1 MKIKNTQSTKVFR
14 WIDLGIL
21 TCILIIAFAFR
32 LYKISTPLADLHSW
46 RQADTS
52 AVTRN
57 YVKWGIDFLH
67 PRYDDLSSNQTG
79 LENPQGYRFV
89 EFPIYNAIVAT
100 VYKLLPLFSIEEY
113 GRLVTAFFSL
123 LIIIVIYYLGL
134 KESNRLTAVFGS
146 LTYAVFPFFV
156 FFSRVV
162 LPETTSLSFTF
173 LSIFFLY
180 LFSETKTKL
189 TGTIWFVSSLTTFAI
204 ALLVKPPA
212 VFYGIALLFIFIKKY
227 GWGLIKKPFPYVYF
241 VLAAIPLILWR
252 LYMRSYPEGIPPSD
266 WLITSVNTY
275 QGLQN
280 IFFRPAFFRWVFF
293 ERINNYILGGYLSF
307 FWILGI
313 LTKPKKFLLYGILL
327 SAFVYLFVFQGGNV
341 QHEYYQ
347 TFILPAIAL
356 FIGLG
361 VTYVINN
368 KSVFLH
374 PIVTYPIVAAVFGL
388 SFFFSFYNVRNYYNF
403 PEELPQIANV
413 VKTLT
418 KPEDK
423 IVTDRMSDTTL
434 LYLTERRG
442 APSIYKDPPELKKL
456 GYKYLITLHSDL
468 IQNLK
473 EEKYK
478 VVFENNTFAM
488 FEL

>member
-1 MKIKNTQSTKVFR
+1 MKIKNTPSTNIFKF
-14 WIDLGIL
+14 IDLALL
-21 TCILIIAFAFR
+21 TLILIIAFTFR

-89 EFPIYNAIVAT
+89 EFPVYNAIVAST
-100 VYKLLPLFSIEEY
+100 YKLLPLFSIEEY
-113 GRLVTAFFSL
+113 GRLITALFS
-123 LIIIVIYYLGL
+123 LIIIAVIYYLGL
-134 KESNRLTAVFGS
+134 KESNRLTAVFAS
-146 LTYAVFPFFV
+146 LIYAVFPFFV

-162 LPETTSLSFTF
+162 LPETTSLSFAF
-173 LSIFFLY
+173 MSIFFLY
-180 LFSETKTKL
+180 LFSETKSTL
-189 TGTIWFVSSLTTFAI
+189 QSIIWFSFSLLTFAL

-227 GWGLIKKPFPYVYF
+227 GWRLLKKPSPYIFALSAV
-241 VLAAIPLILWR
+241 PLILWR
-252 LYMRSYPEGIPPSD
+252 LYIRSFPEGIPPSD

-280 IFFRPAFFRWVFF
+280 IFFRPAFFRWIFF
-293 ERINNYILGGYLSF
+293 ERINNFMFGGYLAF
-307 FWILGI
+307 LWILGV
-313 LTKPKKFLLYGILL
+313 LAKPNKFLLYGILL
-327 SAFVYLFVFQGGNV
+327 SAFSYLFVFQGGNV

-347 TFILPAIAL
+347 TFILPAMAI
-356 FIGLG
+356 FTGLG
-361 VTYVINN
+361 ISFVFSN

-374 PIVTYPIVAAVFGL
+374 PVVTYPIILSIFGL
-388 SFFFSFYNVRNYYNF
+388 SFFFSFYNVRNYYDY
-403 PEELPQIANV
+403 PAELPQIANV

-423 IVTDRMSDTTL
+423 IVTDRSGDTTL

-473 EEKYK
+473 NEKYK